1 MEWWG
6 WAILGI
12 ACMVIE
18 VHLTQ
23 DFTLFCV
30 GVAAFVVT
38 AVAAFAVDLPFWSHW
53 LLFSALAVV
62 VLLTVRKP
70 SLGRLRPDRG
80 RDADFD
86 YLLGEVATPSEDL
99 AGQGRPAAERMD
111 CRASRPLRTHVIGRP
126 ADPDALCGRHPRRNR
141 LARAGRY
148 DCRTGLH
155 HERQRP
161 RPRRRYSVLQD
172 RRPRTRDVWYL
183 EPALRNRATRAD
195 YAPK

>member
-70 SLGRLRPDRG
+70 LLGRLRPDRG

-99 AGQGRPAAERMD
+99 AGNGVGKAELRGSVWTVRNAEPTNLNKGQR
-111 CRASRPLRTHVIGRP
+111 CRVTRI
-126 ADPDALCGRHPRRNR
+126 D
-141 LARAGRY
+141 
-148 DCRTGLH
+148 GLTLWIKA
-155 HERQRP
+155 E
-161 RPRRRYSVLQD
+161 
-172 RRPRTRDVWYL
+172 
-183 EPALRNRATRAD
+183 
-195 YAPK
+195 

>member
-1 MEWWG
+1 MAWWG
-6 WAILGI
+6 WAVLGI

-53 LLFSALAVV
+53 LLFSALSVV

-70 SLGRLRPDRG
+70 LLGRLRPDRG

-99 AGQGRPAAERMD
+99 AANGVGKAELRGSVWTVRNAEPTNLNKGQRCRVTRIEGLTLWIKAE
-111 CRASRPLRTHVIGRP
+111 
-126 ADPDALCGRHPRRNR
+126 
-141 LARAGRY
+141 
-148 DCRTGLH
+148 
-155 HERQRP
+155 
-161 RPRRRYSVLQD
+161 
-172 RRPRTRDVWYL
+172 
-183 EPALRNRATRAD
+183 
-195 YAPK
+195 

>member
-1 MEWWG
+1 MAWWG
-6 WAILGI
+6 WAVLGI

-53 LLFSALAVV
+53 LLFSALSVV

-70 SLGRLRPDRG
+70 LLGRLRPDRG

-99 AGQGRPAAERMD
+99 AANGVGKAELRGSVWTVRNTEPTNLSKGQRCRVTRIEGLTLWIKAE
-111 CRASRPLRTHVIGRP
+111 
-126 ADPDALCGRHPRRNR
+126 
-141 LARAGRY
+141 
-148 DCRTGLH
+148 
-155 HERQRP
+155 
-161 RPRRRYSVLQD
+161 
-172 RRPRTRDVWYL
+172 
-183 EPALRNRATRAD
+183 
-195 YAPK
+195 

>member
-1 MEWWG
+1 MAWWG
-6 WAILGI
+6 WAVLGI

-30 GVAAFVVT
+30 GVAAFIVT

-53 LLFSALAVV
+53 LLFSALSVV

-70 SLGRLRPDRG
+70 LLGRLRPDRG

-99 AGQGRPAAERMD
+99 AANGVGKAELRGSVWTVRNTEPTNLSKGQRCRVTRIEGLTLWIKAE
-111 CRASRPLRTHVIGRP
+111 
-126 ADPDALCGRHPRRNR
+126 
-141 LARAGRY
+141 
-148 DCRTGLH
+148 
-155 HERQRP
+155 
-161 RPRRRYSVLQD
+161 
-172 RRPRTRDVWYL
+172 
-183 EPALRNRATRAD
+183 
-195 YAPK
+195 

>member
-1 MEWWG
+1 MAWWG

-38 AVAAFAVDLPFWSHW
+38 AVAAFAVDLPYWSHW
-53 LLFSALAVV
+53 LLFSALSVV

-70 SLGRLRPDRG
+70 LLGRLRPDRG

-99 AGQGRPAAERMD
+99 AGNGVGKAELRGSVWTVRNAEPTNLSKGQR
-111 CRASRPLRTHVIGRP
+111 CRVTRIE
-126 ADPDALCGRHPRRNR
+126 
-141 LARAGRY
+141 
-148 DCRTGLH
+148 GLTLWIKP
-155 HERQRP
+155 E
-161 RPRRRYSVLQD
+161 
-172 RRPRTRDVWYL
+172 
-183 EPALRNRATRAD
+183 
-195 YAPK
+195 

>member
-38 AVAAFAVDLPFWSHW
+38 AVAAFAVNLPFWSHW
-53 LLFSALAVV
+53 LLFSALSVV

-70 SLGRLRPDRG
+70 LLGRLRPDRG

-99 AGQGRPAAERMD
+99 AGNGVGKAELRGSVWTVRNAEPTNLNKGQR
-111 CRASRPLRTHVIGRP
+111 CRVTRIE
-126 ADPDALCGRHPRRNR
+126 
-141 LARAGRY
+141 
-148 DCRTGLH
+148 GLTLWIKA
-155 HERQRP
+155 E
-161 RPRRRYSVLQD
+161 
-172 RRPRTRDVWYL
+172 
-183 EPALRNRATRAD
+183 
-195 YAPK
+195 

>member
-1 MEWWG
+1 MAWWG

-38 AVAAFAVDLPFWSHW
+38 AVAAFAVDLPFWTHW
-53 LLFSALAVV
+53 LLFSALSVV

-70 SLGRLRPDRG
+70 LLGRLRPDRG

-99 AGQGRPAAERMD
+99 AANGVGKAELRGSVWTVRNAEPTNLNKGQRCRVTRIEGLTLWIKAE
-111 CRASRPLRTHVIGRP
+111 
-126 ADPDALCGRHPRRNR
+126 
-141 LARAGRY
+141 
-148 DCRTGLH
+148 
-155 HERQRP
+155 
-161 RPRRRYSVLQD
+161 
-172 RRPRTRDVWYL
+172 
-183 EPALRNRATRAD
+183 
-195 YAPK
+195 

>member
-53 LLFSALAVV
+53 LLFSALSVV

-70 SLGRLRPDRG
+70 LLGRLRPDRG

-99 AGQGRPAAERMD
+99 AGNGVGKAELRGSVWTVRNAEPTNLSRGQR
-111 CRASRPLRTHVIGRP
+111 CRVTRIE
-126 ADPDALCGRHPRRNR
+126 
-141 LARAGRY
+141 
-148 DCRTGLH
+148 GLTLWIKP
-155 HERQRP
+155 E
-161 RPRRRYSVLQD
+161 
-172 RRPRTRDVWYL
+172 
-183 EPALRNRATRAD
+183 
-195 YAPK
+195 

>member
-38 AVAAFAVDLPFWSHW
+38 AVAAFAVDLPLWSHW
-53 LLFSALAVV
+53 LLFSALSVV

-70 SLGRLRPDRG
+70 LLGRLRPDRG

-99 AGQGRPAAERMD
+99 AGNGVGKAELRGSVWTVRNAEPTNLSKGQR
-111 CRASRPLRTHVIGRP
+111 CRVTRIE
-126 ADPDALCGRHPRRNR
+126 
-141 LARAGRY
+141 
-148 DCRTGLH
+148 GLTLWIKA
-155 HERQRP
+155 E
-161 RPRRRYSVLQD
+161 
-172 RRPRTRDVWYL
+172 
-183 EPALRNRATRAD
+183 
-195 YAPK
+195 